1 MCTSGHPEDFLV
13 AVLILFWRHHSLTVF
28 FSYWIFFDCFFFHND
43 IFWLYCNLTLY
54 FSDCIFFDR
63 TVFDCII
70 IWLQFASSALLFWQR
85 FPLTRFYFSVLFLTA
100 IFLVFYCWTVI
111 FYDWIIPLFQ
121 CSLRAFFYDS
131 SVLWLRLIA
140 LYFHCIYP
148 LWQSCTLILLYF
160 GYIIPCVLFID
171 CICLWLHYSLTALYI
186 VYLMLLLY

>member
-43 IFWLYCNLTLY
+43 IFWLYCNLTWY

-63 TVFDCII
+63 TVF
-70 IWLQFASSALLFWQR
+70 WLHYYLTAICFVCFVILTAFSF
-85 FPLTRFYFSVLFLTA
+85 LTRFYFTVLFLTA

-148 LWQSCTLILLYF
+148 LWQNCTLIL
-160 GYIIPCVLFID
+160 
-171 CICLWLHYSLTALYI
+171 
-186 VYLMLLLY
+186 